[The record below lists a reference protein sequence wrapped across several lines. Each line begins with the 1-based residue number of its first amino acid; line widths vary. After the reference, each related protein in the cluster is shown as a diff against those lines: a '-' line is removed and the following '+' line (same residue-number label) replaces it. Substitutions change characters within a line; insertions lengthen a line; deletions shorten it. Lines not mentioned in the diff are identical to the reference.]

1 MYIDRTVRH
10 KFVLK
15 SSLQI
20 EDPEKQTFII
30 ASLPEM
36 IIPKGTASETF
47 WPTS

>member
-1 MYIDRTVRH
+1 MYIDHTVRH

-36 IIPKGTASETF
+36 IIPKGMASETF